1 VLLLPILQ
9 ENWFFDNLNTLLIQA
24 MANQIEVTRT
34 FNAPVEMVWKVW
46 TDPEL
51 VKRWWGPKHFI
62 SPLAKID
69 FREGGKS
76 IVSMKAPK
84 EMGNQEFY
92 SIWEYVRIIPL
103 QTIEFIQNLSDIDGN
118 RTDPTKFG
126 MPADFPM
133 DIKTV
138 VTFRQVA
145 NSKTEMTII
154 EYAEMGITSNFAQI
168 GLEQSM
174 DKMVAIF
181 S

>member
-1 VLLLPILQ
+1 
-9 ENWFFDNLNTLLIQA
+9 
-24 MANQIEVTRT
+24 MAKQIEVTRT

-51 VKRWWGPKHFI
+51 VKRWWGPKYFI

-84 EMGNQEFY
+84 EMGDQEFY
-92 SIWEYVRIIPL
+92 SIWEYVKIIPL
-103 QTIEFIQNLSDIDGN
+103 KTIEFIQNLSDKDGN
-118 RTDPTKFG
+118 KTHPTKLG
-126 MPADFPM
+126 MPPDFPM

-138 VTFRQVA
+138 VTFREIA
-145 NSKTEMTII
+145 NSKTEMTVT
-154 EYAEMGITSNFAQI
+154 EYADFGSMSNFAQL
-168 GLEQSM
+168 GLEQSL